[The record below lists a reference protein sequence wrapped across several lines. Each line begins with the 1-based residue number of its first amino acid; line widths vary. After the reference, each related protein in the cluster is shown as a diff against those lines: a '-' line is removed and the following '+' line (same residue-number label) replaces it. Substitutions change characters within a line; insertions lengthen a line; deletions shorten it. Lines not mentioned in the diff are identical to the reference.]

1 MKNLSTTP
9 KKAFLV
15 VGLMIIAILVY
26 TSAGAGENATP
37 SAPSGGD
44 FYLRGNLSNDHPENA
59 SGATELII
67 SLTRSLSLDLRLS
80 SVGTGQAPPGDKQWG
95 TPPIPILKAPGSD
108 LRYSRLGVGLSF
120 GF

>member
-1 MKNLSTTP
+1 MKNLSTAL

-15 VGLMIIAILVY
+15 LGLMIVGILVC
-26 TSAGAGENATP
+26 TLAGAGEDGTTLAF
-37 SAPSGGD
+37 SGRD
-44 FYLRGNLSNDHPENA
+44 FYPRSNLSDNHPENA

-80 SVGTGQAPPGDKQWG
+80 SVGTGQVPPGEKQLG
-95 TPPIPILKAPGSD
+95 TPPIPIPKAPGSD